1 MQKNSIDYFNKIN
14 NFNKIKLVES
24 ILVYGKI
31 GLTKPKVT
39 ILIPTYKR
47 EDLLRESIDSALN
60 QFFYDDYQ
68 IIVIDNNPERNCETE
83 KLIKTIDNKKIL
95 HYKNNTNIG
104 MFGNWNRGFELSK
117 SEWTVLLHDDDI
129 ISPYFLTTCSKFFHN
144 KSIAIIK
151 PEIIK
156 FSNQLELNFN
166 KPDNFKLYRYYLLDF
181 IFGCSIGAP
190 TNILYNTSKLIASGG
205 FNQDHFPCADYVSS
219 ANIAKDYKVYKL
231 KCVLGGYRVSDN
243 ESLNSNTMSLYFENK
258 FYISSFLIKFF
269 KIPDYINLIIQSSWI
284 EYSIKGTNTFYN
296 IKIKYDYQSN
306 LGLIKLNYIIK
317 NAVYIFCRIFMIL
330 MNLFRRVLK

>member
-14 NFNKIKLVES
+14 NFNKIKHVES

-31 GLTKPKVT
+31 GLSIPQVT

-47 EDLLRESIDSALN
+47 EDLLSDTIASALN
-60 QFFYDDYQ
+60 QFFYDDYK
-68 IIVIDNNPERNCETE
+68 IIVIDNNPERNCQTE

-95 HYKNNTNIG
+95 YYKNITNIG

-129 ISPYFLTTCSKFFHN
+129 ISPYFLATCSKFFHN

-156 FSNQLELNFN
+156 FSNQLELNFTN
-166 KPDNFKLYRYYLLDF
+166 PDNFKLYRYYLLDF

-205 FNQDHFPCADYVSS
+205 FNQDYFPCADYVSS
-219 ANIAKDYKVYKL
+219 LNIAKDYKVYKL
-231 KCVLGGYRVSDN
+231 KCILGGYRVSDN
-243 ESLNSNTMSLYFENK
+243 ESLNGNTMNLYFAK
-258 FYISSFLIKFF
+258 RVYISSFIMKFF
-269 KIPDYINLIIQSSWI
+269 KIPDYIVSIVQSSWI
-284 EYSIKGTNTFYN
+284 EHSIRGINTFYN
-296 IKIKYDYQSN
+296 TKIKYDYQSN
-306 LGLIKLNYIIK
+306 LGLKKLNYIIK
-317 NAVYIFCRIFMIL
+317 NAVYVFCRIFMLI
-330 MNLFRRVLK
+330 MDLFRRI